1 MRTRPAL
8 AAAIVA
14 ASLLLS
20 GCTSLTGLFGG
31 VTRDDGG
38 SISEGG
44 DLGAN
49 EMVVG
54 DCFDDFNQGG
64 LTSSVNAIP
73 CEEEHVYEVFHDF
86 TLPEGDYPS
95 DADMEEAVYENCDP
109 AFAEFVGV
117 SYEESALEYFYFSP
131 TEEGWAQFD
140 DRLISCIIGT
150 EGERVTG
157 SARGTGA

>member
-1 MRTRPAL
+1 MRTRQVL

-14 ASLLLS
+14 ASFLLS
-20 GCTSLTGLFGG
+20 GCASLTGLFGG

-44 DLGAN
+44 DLGTN

-64 LTSSVNAIP
+64 LTASVDAIP
-73 CEEEHVYEVFHDF
+73 CAEEHVYEVFHDF
-86 TLPEGDYPS
+86 SLPEGDYPS
-95 DADMEEAVYENCDP
+95 DSAMEDAVYEECDP
-109 AFAEFVGV
+109 AFADFVGV
-117 SYEESALEYFYFSP
+117 TYDESELEYFYFSP
-131 TEEGWAQFD
+131 TEEGWTQYD

-150 EGERVTG
+150 EGVRVTG
-157 SARGTGA
+157 SVKGSGS